1 MADVLDVIFLLSKD
15 VKPGR
20 VLGQRL
26 LQLPGSQVDAGHRD
40 RLRRV
45 PDEDVSAEAVVHEVP
60 KEVGI
65 EKVAKLSD
73 RQTLKN
79 KELSST

>member
-26 LQLPGSQVDAGHRD
+26 LQLPGGQVDARNRD
-40 RLRRV
+40 RLRHV
-45 PDEDVSAEAVVHEVP
+45 PNEDVSAQTVVHEVP
-60 KEVGI
+60 KEVG
-65 EKVAKLSD
+65 
-73 RQTLKN
+73 
-79 KELSST
+79 